1 MSFSMEE
8 GYSGEEDNAEF
19 MSGQRLESF
28 TEQVQHT
35 LHDVKELLHSL
46 YEHRED
52 SEKVAGILGS
62 AAFQSALYH
71 THTAI
76 ERSRLETK

>member
-35 LHDVKELLHSL
+35 LQDVKELLHSL

-52 SEKVAGILGS
+52 AEKVAGILGS

>member
-1 MSFSMEE
+1 MT
-8 GYSGEEDNAEF
+8 YSGEEDNAEF
-19 MSGQRLESF
+19 MSGQGLESF
-28 TEQVQHT
+28 TDQVQHT
-35 LHDVKELLHSL
+35 LQDVKELLHSL

-52 SEKVAGILGS
+52 AEKVAGILGS